1 MISILKELERI
12 FKNAFEKAFPTLPNV
27 TVEFTRSDY
36 ADFQCNNALK
46 LKKLLPDKK
55 NPVEIAKMIIDSIES
70 NNIIENTTV
79 SGPGFINITISPK
92 FLCDKI
98 LEIILNDVHINLCN
112 SNGDGDDNRPIIVD
126 YSSPNIAKEMHVGH
140 LRSTIIGDSVARLLE
155 FVGHNVLRINHIGDW
170 GTQFG
175 MLLTHLMDTYPDFQS
190 KPPPIEDLQTFYKQS
205 KKRFDDDEDFK
216 KRSLETT
223 VQLQSKEPKLIDA
236 WKMICDISRKE
247 FAEIY
252 QLLNISKNLIE
263 RGESFYQE
271 RMIDVV
277 KDLEERG
284 FLVEEDGR
292 KVFYPKNSKVPPLTI
307 VKSDGGFTY
316 DTSDM
321 AAIRQRVQE
330 ENASRII
337 YTTDAGQAVH
347 FKSFFDCAEICGYY
361 DPNKVRLDHLTFGVV
376 LGEDRKRFKTRS
388 GETVKLKDLINEGLE
403 RSRQKLLE
411 KERDKV
417 LTDEEMTIAQKA
429 IAIGCIKYADLS
441 HDRNN
446 DYIFSFD
453 RMLDDKGNTAVY
465 LLYTI
470 TRIRSIIRNCN
481 LNRSINDIGQELSKN
496 SSFQLDHPREIK
508 LAKFIL
514 NFPDIII
521 QIVDNLYLHL
531 LCRFLFD
538 LSVIFTEFYDQC
550 YVIEKIDN
558 NETKIN
564 LNRVILCEATVKI
577 METGL
582 KILGIETVEK
592 MKTEKDELETK
603 ITKLSNGL
611 RVASQNK
618 FGQFCTIGTV
628 IDSGSRYERN
638 HPNGISHFIEK
649 LAFNSTEDFDSKD
662 SIMKILEKYGGICDC
677 QGSRDTLIYA
687 ASVHSKGLDSVMH
700 LLSEAVLRP
709 KFTDMEMEFARRM
722 IQFELQDLDMRP
734 DPEPILHEMIHSAAY
749 RGNTLGLNRL
759 CSEEN
764 INIIQ
769 RNDLFDYINLYH
781 RPERMVIAGVGV
793 EHDRLVEL
801 AEKFFVQRKP
811 IWESDT
817 AISTQLNRSIELDD
831 SISQYTGGVNAVTKD
846 LSDISLGPTPMPE
859 LAHFVI
865 GLESVS
871 HQDLDNFVPI
881 CVLNILMGGGG
892 SFSAGGPGKGMYT
905 RLYTRVLNL
914 YHWMFSATAL
924 NHSYQ
929 DSGLFCIHASAHPKQ
944 LRELV
949 MVILSEIV
957 SLTNNG
963 ISNDELKRAKNQL
976 KSMLLMNLEA
986 RPVMFEDIGR
996 QVLSSGQ
1003 RRQPQFYI
1011 DRIDKVS
1018 EDDLIR
1024 IAREM
1029 LKTRASITNRIHQ
1042 NNNNQNNQQ
1051 HHRQISHSNN
1061 NRNKAIIILNNQ
1073 LRQLLK
1079 KPNDHFSVGLVDESN
1094 IFLWEIMIV
1103 GPRDTLYEGGLFKAQ
1118 LQFPSN
1124 FPDSPPKMRFLSE
1137 MWHPNISKSGDV
1149 CISILHNPNL
1159 QTFGYEENLQRWA
1172 PVYSVETIVMSV
1184 ISMLSDPNVESPAN
1198 VDAAIQMR
1206 NHPDEY
1212 AKQVRFFTQ
1221 KTLE

>member
-1 MISILKELERI
+1 M
-12 FKNAFEKAFPTLPNV
+12 
-27 TVEFTRSDY
+27 
-36 ADFQCNNALK
+36 
-46 LKKLLPDKK
+46 
-55 NPVEIAKMIIDSIES
+55 
-70 NNIIENTTV
+70 
-79 SGPGFINITISPK
+79 
-92 FLCDKI
+92 
-98 LEIILNDVHINLCN
+98 
-112 SNGDGDDNRPIIVD
+112 
-126 YSSPNIAKEMHVGH
+126 
-140 LRSTIIGDSVARLLE
+140 
-155 FVGHNVLRINHIGDW
+155 
-170 GTQFG
+170 
-175 MLLTHLMDTYPDFQS
+175 
-190 KPPPIEDLQTFYKQS
+190 
-205 KKRFDDDEDFK
+205 
-216 KRSLETT
+216 
-223 VQLQSKEPKLIDA
+223 
-236 WKMICDISRKE
+236 
-247 FAEIY
+247 
-252 QLLNISKNLIE
+252 
-263 RGESFYQE
+263 
-271 RMIDVV
+271 
-277 KDLEERG
+277 
-284 FLVEEDGR
+284 
-292 KVFYPKNSKVPPLTI
+292 
-307 VKSDGGFTY
+307 
-316 DTSDM
+316 
-321 AAIRQRVQE
+321 
-330 ENASRII
+330 
-337 YTTDAGQAVH
+337 
-347 FKSFFDCAEICGYY
+347 
-361 DPNKVRLDHLTFGVV
+361 
-376 LGEDRKRFKTRS
+376 
-388 GETVKLKDLINEGLE
+388 
-403 RSRQKLLE
+403 
-411 KERDKV
+411 
-417 LTDEEMTIAQKA
+417 
-429 IAIGCIKYADLS
+429 
-441 HDRNN
+441 
-446 DYIFSFD
+446 
-453 RMLDDKGNTAVY
+453 
-465 LLYTI
+465 
-470 TRIRSIIRNCN
+470 
-481 LNRSINDIGQELSKN
+481 
-496 SSFQLDHPREIK
+496 
-508 LAKFIL
+508 
-514 NFPDIII
+514 
-521 QIVDNLYLHL
+521 
-531 LCRFLFD
+531 
-538 LSVIFTEFYDQC
+538 
-550 YVIEKIDN
+550 
-558 NETKIN
+558 
-564 LNRVILCEATVKI
+564 
-577 METGL
+577 
-582 KILGIETVEK
+582 
-592 MKTEKDELETK
+592 ETK

-817 AISTQLNRSIELDD
+817 AISTHLNRSIELDD

-1029 LKTRASITNRIHQ
+1029 LKTRASIAALGDLKQLPTIDEIESLLQ
-1042 NNNNQNNQQ
+1042 NKNGQ
-1051 HHRQISHSNN
+1051 
-1061 NRNKAIIILNNQ
+1061 
-1073 LRQLLK
+1073 
-1079 KPNDHFSVGLVDESN
+1079 
-1094 IFLWEIMIV
+1094 
-1103 GPRDTLYEGGLFKAQ
+1103 T
-1118 LQFPSN
+1118 
-1124 FPDSPPKMRFLSE
+1124 
-1137 MWHPNISKSGDV
+1137 ISK
-1149 CISILHNPNL
+1149 
-1159 QTFGYEENLQRWA
+1159 
-1172 PVYSVETIVMSV
+1172 
-1184 ISMLSDPNVESPAN
+1184 
-1198 VDAAIQMR
+1198 
-1206 NHPDEY
+1206 
-1212 AKQVRFFTQ
+1212 RFQLFR
-1221 KTLE
+1221 